1 MKCTPSAIARKVPF
15 PMLASKTRAQ
25 PAAEPA
31 WGCSGGVGGA
41 GGKCP
46 FPSGEGVG
54 GLRLLASQLLLL
66 CPWFKGLASAFFS
79 WLLIPSDVVQ
89 SAPVL
94 WSKGHC
100 CSVITRSPVS
110 SRHVPVPP
118 LNIAVLESA
127 SKSWSA
133 GSSSDGPEMY
143 STMGG
148 S

>member
-15 PMLASKTRAQ
+15 PMLASKTGSTTSSRASLGLQ
-25 PAAEPA
+25 R
-31 WGCSGGVGGA
+31 GG

-94 WSKGHC
+94 RSKGHC

-110 SRHVPVPP
+110 SRHIPVPP

>member
-1 MKCTPSAIARKVPF
+1 MHTQCYSKKSAF
-15 PMLASKTRAQ
+15 PHACLQDWEHNQQQSQ
-25 PAAEPA
+25 PGAA
-31 WGCSGGVGGA
+31 A
-41 GGKCP
+41 GGGGGNA
-46 FPSGEGVG
+46 PSLLEMVGG

-94 WSKGHC
+94 RSKGHC

-110 SRHVPVPP
+110 SRHIPVPP